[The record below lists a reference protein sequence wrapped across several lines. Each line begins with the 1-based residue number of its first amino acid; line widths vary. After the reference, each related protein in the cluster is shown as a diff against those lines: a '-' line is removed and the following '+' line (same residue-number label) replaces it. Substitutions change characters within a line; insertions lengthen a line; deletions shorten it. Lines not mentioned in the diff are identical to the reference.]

1 MAAAA
6 KGRTRRWEPFGVT
19 EADFAAVPD
28 RDGVRVVNVTPG
40 AGGPRPGQA
49 GWWLRGAAVALGV
62 LAAAAAAV
70 SWDAQYAMVRAA
82 KPVPVV
88 AALEAGIPDVGAVV
102 FAALGVALALHGKRA
117 VRSRALNAAC
127 IGISLGMNALAAGRG
142 WRDLAIWVMPAAVY
156 AVASDTLIGVVRAW
170 VLARAR
176 HQGEA
181 LADDGLTPL
190 AAIAGLALWLLRLS
204 LAPRSTLTGFRSWVI
219 TDCPVAPSLRPGH
232 QAEVEAVRQDAHQ
245 QIALAARQHDE
256 ALEEAVS
263 AARQARDE
271 ATRARAAEIGIRGEL
286 DRTRIDAS
294 QFVTQALADA
304 AQERGDLRAWAE
316 QQAERLQT
324 ELQQVREDATRLVD
338 HVRDSAAARIA
349 VLGESTARLQAERDQ
364 LTADLR
370 AGHRPPRTAAWAR
383 GQARSP
389 GSRAGRVTKRDQ
401 MIELAGQRRDLASV
415 PLAEVS
421 QLASSVAVEIGY
433 SPGTARRELV
443 RYVRGLQAASAQS
456 ESVPDEE
463 EAER

>member
-1 MAAAA
+1 
-6 KGRTRRWEPFGVT
+6 VT
-19 EADFAAVPD
+19 KADFAAAAE

-40 AGGPRPGQA
+40 TGGPGPGQA

-70 SWDAQYAMVRAA
+70 SWDAQYKMVRAA

-117 VRSRALNAAC
+117 LRSRALNAAC

-176 HQGEA
+176 HQGET

-190 AAIAGLALWLLRLS
+190 AAAAGLALWLLRLS
-204 LAPRSTLTGFRSWVI
+204 LAPRSTLAGFRTWVI
-219 TDCPVAPSLRPGH
+219 KDCPVAPGLRPGH
-232 QAEVEAVRQDAHQ
+232 LAELEATRQDADQ
-245 QIALAARQHDE
+245 RIALAAREHDE
-256 ALEEAVS
+256 ALEETATM
-263 AARQARDE
+263 AQQARDE
-271 ATRARAAEIGIRGEL
+271 VTRARATEAELRAEVN
-286 DRTRIDAS
+286 RTRADAS
-294 QFVTQALADA
+294 QLVTKALADA
-304 AQERGDLRAWAE
+304 AAERGDLHTQSE
-316 QQAERLQT
+316 QQAERLRT
-324 ELQQVREDATRLVD
+324 EFQLAREDTARLVEQ
-338 HVRDSAAARIA
+338 VQDSAGTRIA
-349 VLGESTARLQAERDQ
+349 ALEEATARLQAERDQ
-364 LTADLR
+364 LAADLR
-370 AGHRPPRTAAWAR
+370 AAHRPPPASAR
-383 GQARSP
+383 ARRGARPP
-389 GSRAGRVTKRDQ
+389 GPRVGRATKRDQ

-421 QLASSVAVEIGY
+421 QLASSVAAEIGY

-443 RYVRGLQAASAQS
+443 RYVRGLQAVSAENQS
-456 ESVPDEE
+456 TPNKEE
-463 EAER
+463 ERSDD